1 MTFNSLLII
10 FLNRLSRLF
19 PDALYLKIYYYLILR
34 KKLHLS
40 NPKSFN
46 EKINWLKIYD
56 RKQIYSD
63 MVDKAKAKEYVASII
78 GKDYIIPTLGEWS
91 NPDQINWDDLPN
103 QFVLKCTHDSGGLV
117 ICHDKNKLNKKTAIK
132 KISKCLMR
140 NYYWSGREWPYKH
153 VEKKIIAEKFMTQ
166 EDGSGLR
173 DYKFYCFNGEPKF
186 LYISEGMENHSTAKI
201 SFLTL
206 DWKFAPF
213 HRSDYAPFS
222 ILPDKPSEFD
232 EMVEIAKK
240 LSQNI
245 PFLRVDLYQ
254 INERIYFSE
263 LTFSPCSGMM
273 PFMPIDWDRKIGDYL
288 KLPNPC
294 VN

>member
-132 KISKCLMR
+132 K
-140 NYYWSGREWPYKH
+140 N
-153 VEKKIIAEKFMTQ
+153 
-166 EDGSGLR
+166 
-173 DYKFYCFNGEPKF
+173 
-186 LYISEGMENHSTAKI
+186 
-201 SFLTL
+201 
-206 DWKFAPF
+206 
-213 HRSDYAPFS
+213 
-222 ILPDKPSEFD
+222 
-232 EMVEIAKK
+232 
-240 LSQNI
+240 
-245 PFLRVDLYQ
+245 
-254 INERIYFSE
+254 
-263 LTFSPCSGMM
+263 
-273 PFMPIDWDRKIGDYL
+273 
-288 KLPNPC
+288 
-294 VN
+294 